1 METELQ
7 KIHRKCLRCVM
18 NKDSRIYVA
27 GHNGLVG
34 SAIVRKLQ
42 EEGYQNIEVA
52 HRSYLDLR
60 NQDDVKEYFS
70 MITPEYVFLA
80 AAKVGGINYNA
91 TNPAEFIY
99 DNLMIQN
106 NVIESARLFKTKK
119 LLFLG
124 SACIYPKVTPQ
135 PIKEE
140 YLLSSPLEPTND
152 GYALA
157 KIAGLTMCKY
167 YRKQYGFNAISLMP
181 ANLYGPNDNFNPEKC
196 HVIPGMINKFYKM
209 KKEGYYIDNGG
220 SFHGS
225 VELWGDGSPT
235 REFLYVDDLA
245 DACLFLMQNY
255 DSPDHINVGS
265 GAEITIKDLANIIKD
280 KIEFP
285 GDIVWD
291 TSKPNG
297 TPRRKLDSTKLFEMG
312 WRPKVPFEEGLKNTI
327 DWFIENKDVYGR
339 I

>member
-1 METELQ
+1 
-7 KIHRKCLRCVM
+7 M

-34 SAIVRKLQ
+34 SAIVKKLQ

-52 HRSYLDLR
+52 NKSYLDLR
-60 NQDDVKEYFS
+60 NQEDVREYFS
-70 MITPEYVFLA
+70 MISPEYVFLA

-91 TNPAEFIY
+91 THQAEFMY

-140 YLLSSPLEPTND
+140 YLLTSALEPTNES
-152 GYALA
+152 YALA
-157 KIAGLTMCKY
+157 KIAGLTMCKH

-181 ANLYGPNDNFNPEKC
+181 SNIYGPNDNFDPEKC
-196 HVIPGMINKFYKM
+196 HVIPSMINKFYRM
-209 KKEGYYIDNGG
+209 KNEGYYIDNGG
-220 SFHGS
+220 PFHGT
-225 VELWGDGSPT
+225 VELFGDGSPT

-245 DACLFLMQNY
+245 DACLFLMHNY
-255 DSPDHINVGS
+255 DSSEHINVGS
-265 GAEITIKDLANIIKD
+265 GFEIAIKDLANLIKD
-280 KIEFP
+280 KIGFP
-285 GDIVWD
+285 GDIIWNK
-291 TSKPNG
+291 SKPNG
-297 TPRRKLDSTKLFEMG
+297 TPRKTVDNTKLFNLG
-312 WRPKVPFEEGLKNTI
+312 WKPKVSFEEGLETTI
-327 DWFIENKDVYGR
+327 NWFINNKIMQG